1 MNTFQEIEIMSR
13 PKVHFIAFKGKMM
26 LGYRVDNNK
35 AVYIND
41 FFESDLLS
49 EMGDSYREWVEP
61 LIEQLHY
68 KVELVETEAEYYEAL
83 KAEY

>member
-1 MNTFQEIEIMSR
+1 MNAFQELEIISR
-13 PKVHFIAFKGKMM
+13 PKAHFIAFKDKMM
-26 LGYRVDNNK
+26 LGYRTDNNK

-41 FFESDLLS
+41 FIEFNLLS
-49 EMGDSYREWVEP
+49 EMGDSYREWAEP

-68 KVELVETEAEYYEAL
+68 KVELVETETDYYETL